1 MPQIHHTQ
9 LLILES
15 HLDTFGH
22 VNNAAYLTL
31 FEQVRWEWITA
42 QGVGLEYVKQH
53 KIGPVILELNLE
65 FKKEILCREIIKV
78 ESRFVEMKN
87 SLVMEIEQKMFKSK
101 GELAACLLLKVG
113 VMDMQARKLIRPPE
127 IWLNALGADI

>member
-1 MPQIHHTQ
+1 MPKIHQTE

-15 HLDTFGH
+15 HIDTFGH

-42 QGVGLEYVKQH
+42 QGVGLEYVKKH

-65 FKKEILCREIIKV
+65 FKKEILCREVIKV

-87 SLVMEIEQKMFKSK
+87 SLVMEVEQKMFKPS
-101 GELAACLLLKVG
+101 GDLASRLTLKIG

-127 IWLNALGADI
+127 IWLSALGADI